1 MIRPEAEDE
10 VVGVAE
16 ASEAHIGAVRPEAED
31 EEGGGIAPVAPK
43 VGDNQD
49 VVVVTEAGLIQI
61 QRRQSNQGSHPRPSP
76 AYPWPAPSMN

>member
-10 VVGVAE
+10 VVGVAEASE

-43 VGDNQD
+43 MFW
-49 VVVVTEAGLIQI
+49 LSL
-61 QRRQSNQGSHPRPSP
+61 RQG
-76 AYPWPAPSMN
+76 